1 MLTQIGL
8 FLIQTIFGFLIFIFL
23 LRFYAFACRVN
34 LSLTGH
40 QAGQFI
46 YALSDWAVLPLR
58 RLLPKWGRLDLP
70 SLLPAIGLEVI
81 LSAVSSFL
89 LGAWHLNLPDLLLTA
104 VFALLSLAISGLMGL
119 VIVYALLSLVQPHS
133 PLFILMSKLCEPFL
147 QPLRR
152 FLPLIGGIDLSAF
165 VALMVFQIALMIIK
179 SLHLS
184 ALY

>member
-8 FLIQTIFGFLIFIFL
+8 FIVQSIFGFLIFIFL
-23 LRFYAFACRVN
+23 LRFYAFSCRVN
-34 LSLTGH
+34 LSLPGL

-58 RLLPKWGRLDLP
+58 RLLPKWGRFDLP
-70 SLLPAIGLEVI
+70 SLLPALALEVI

-89 LGAWHLNLPDLLLTA
+89 LGAWHLNLPDLVVTA
-104 VFALLSLAISGLMGL
+104 VFQLLSLAISGLMGL
-119 VIVYALLSLVQPHS
+119 VIAYALVSLVQPHS
-133 PLFILMSKLCEPFL
+133 PLFILLNKLCEPML
-147 QPLRR
+147 QPLRH

-165 VALMVFQIALMIIK
+165 VAIMVFQIALMIIK

-184 ALY
+184 AIF